1 MRLEAVELLRVDLPV
16 VDPIK
21 TSFGGE
27 DVREVLLVRADLGD
41 AEGWGECVAF
51 QRPFYSSE
59 YQRAAAEVLERHL
72 VPLVQ
77 GASEPLDPAQVPAL
91 LSPVKGH
98 RMAKAALELALIDG
112 CLRAEGRSLADW
124 LGGER
129 PAVECGVSVG
139 VKDTIDELLRVVD
152 GYVAAGY
159 RRIKLKIGPGWDLEP
174 VAAVRSTFGDDLA
187 LQVDANCAYDP
198 AHSEPLLAL
207 DRYGMLLIEQPFAP
221 DRIVAHA
228 ELARRIETPVCLD
241 ESVTSVAACETAL
254 ALGACRIVN
263 IKPGRVGGL
272 QESRAIHDLCAE
284 HGVPV
289 WCGGMLESG
298 IGRAANLALASLPN
312 FGLPGDISES
322 LRYFGEDVT
331 DPFTMDDGRMAVPT
345 GPGTGVTPHEDAL
358 ERLCVERRWIG
369 R

>member
-1 MRLEAVELLRVDLPV
+1 
-16 VDPIK
+16 
-21 TSFGGE
+21 
-27 DVREVLLVRADLGD
+27 
-41 AEGWGECVAF
+41 
-51 QRPFYSSE
+51 
-59 YQRAAAEVLERHL
+59 
-72 VPLVQ
+72 
-77 GASEPLDPAQVPAL
+77 
-91 LSPVKGH
+91 
-98 RMAKAALELALIDG
+98 
-112 CLRAEGRSLADW
+112 
-124 LGGER
+124 
-129 PAVECGVSVG
+129 
-139 VKDTIDELLRVVD
+139 VVD
-152 GYVAAGY
+152 GYAAAGY

-174 VAAVRSTFGDDLA
+174 VAAVRSTFGDGLA

-272 QESRAIHDLCAE
+272 QESKAIHDLCAE

-345 GPGTGVTPHEDAL
+345 GPGTGVTPREDAL